1 MAIIT
6 EILDIIKGGA
16 KVFKSV
22 AEVNSTKVAILN
34 RIKNLKSIEREID
47 PDVVKR
53 FMTSIIEKAS
63 SIKTATGD
71 FLFVIKNAKNESI
84 SLVDVISSVRLGE
97 VEKLK
102 DVLSLNKLDRLSTE
116 NLKGYLRAKYPDFR
130 LNKYV
135 EVINSLPTKDL
146 YNIKAT
152 SSINELFTALE
163 SNKTFQK
170 VTDAVVDY
178 MKKRKIN
185 RLTSKGLLFTIV
197 IAAPTTVA
205 VITGL
210 YEAANRDAGCWR
222 NYLNNGKLTSCKSSN
237 ATCTP
242 FSTVPQDS
250 ICTSYPSVHT
260 PGLCK
265 GVSNVNL
272 KNPCRKCDSKALENT
287 PNYIAV
293 SDYVVDSDVYTCVS
307 KPSISEL
314 VGQLSAD
321 IPEIA
326 KDVLKDTTS
335 VVGKLLSGAK
345 HFIYVIISGVVLVL
359 VLLSVYQYQKSKK
372 KNNDEADPEKI
383 PLLQQVDY
391 DEKQML

>member
-1 MAIIT
+1 MTIIT

-22 AEVNSTKVAILN
+22 AEVNLTKVAILN

-97 VEKLK
+97 VETLK
-102 DVLSLNKLDRLSTE
+102 DVLSLDKLDRLSTE
-116 NLKGYLRAKYPDFR
+116 NLKGYFRAKYPDFR

-152 SSINELFTALE
+152 SNINELFTALE

-185 RLTSKGLLFTIV
+185 SLTSKGLWFTIF

-210 YEAANRDAGCWR
+210 HEAANRDAGGIT
-222 NYLNNGKLTSCKSSN
+222 LV
-237 ATCTP
+237 
-242 FSTVPQDS
+242 TV
-250 ICTSYPSVHT
+250 T
-260 PGLCK
+260 
-265 GVSNVNL
+265 
-272 KNPCRKCDSKALENT
+272 
-287 PNYIAV
+287 
-293 SDYVVDSDVYTCVS
+293 
-307 KPSISEL
+307 
-314 VGQLSAD
+314 
-321 IPEIA
+321 
-326 KDVLKDTTS
+326 
-335 VVGKLLSGAK
+335 
-345 HFIYVIISGVVLVL
+345 
-359 VLLSVYQYQKSKK
+359 
-372 KNNDEADPEKI
+372 
-383 PLLQQVDY
+383 
-391 DEKQML
+391 